1 MVTML
6 HCHRW
11 NIGSIYKR
19 VANHFVFFLFTFLL
33 CFCFGV
39 FCFYSSIRKKKAF
52 LNFGSEL
59 NWCQNKTDN
68 DFSSSHFSSFIHSNS
83 FSLTKKLFSCLT
95 TNPPPSPPPY
105 ITTPLPLHFF
115 VHRASRQ
122 IKERT
127 CWILFFYHFISRIYL
142 LLKCFRIET

>member
-39 FCFYSSIRKKKAF
+39 FCFYSSIGKKKAF

-59 NWCQNKTDN
+59 N
-68 DFSSSHFSSFIHSNS
+68 
-83 FSLTKKLFSCLT
+83 
-95 TNPPPSPPPY
+95 
-105 ITTPLPLHFF
+105 
-115 VHRASRQ
+115 
-122 IKERT
+122 
-127 CWILFFYHFISRIYL
+127 
-142 LLKCFRIET
+142 